1 MKNVSN
7 LATPF
12 PKKHQ
17 KPFCK
22 FDLGFF
28 SGDVPCIKITLC
40 HSFFAMPG
48 SPEVAQRSTRVT
60 YGVMD
65 HPVALK
71 WPPTVIL
78 PGLVWFKTD
87 ITKWLADRSRSSW
100 SRQSAISWTTMTPFS
115 SIKFSLQRSAKT
127 FDGRSIAKI
136 FFEEVCKYYMSSKML
151 ANGGPDLLA
160 WKTIKLFIGSKV
172 LRMTAWLLVASA
184 ILVNTGLIF

>member
-1 MKNVSN
+1 MLQNQFWILHSRDVLSSLHKNY
-7 LATPF
+7 
-12 PKKHQ
+12 
-17 KPFCK
+17 
-22 FDLGFF
+22 
-28 SGDVPCIKITLC
+28 LC
-40 HSFFAMPG
+40 NIFFAMPG

-115 SIKFSLQRSAKT
+115 FIKFSLQRSAKN
-127 FDGRSIAKI
+127 FHSFNGRSIAKI
-136 FFEEVCKYYMSSKML
+136 FFKKYYIYMSSKML